1 MAIEKRYGKRT
12 GWHYQVKVKGSD
24 GRWITETF
32 RTRAEAEKKEA
43 ELRLQKLKGGF
54 VTNLSRQLEV
64 MRYFEEW
71 HREGKTGNASEGYR
85 NTQRQ
90 LFRDYINPI
99 IGKMKLQEV
108 TPAHVARVLA
118 YAAELGRGP
127 AQRLHIYNVMHKMF
141 GDGVELYEIL
151 PRNPCIRKLR
161 PKVPQREM
169 RYLEIDDLI
178 TLLRFVEGRPY
189 QTAIWLQ
196 VFAGLRVGEVEYL
209 KWEHVDLKYGI
220 IHVRGTYVRREK
232 RFQDYPKGK
241 KWHRIKMPRE
251 LWQYLIRERA
261 RSTTELVAVSPAQPF
276 LGYFGYSKAL
286 QRYCSQAG
294 VPIIPTHGLRHSS
307 SELYMAAGASRDD
320 LRVLFAHSSSS
331 VTDRYVHDKGRR
343 LDRVADKV
351 LLLAAPPD
359 AEASDRDVSAGE
371 SEKLHS
377 EYLSE
382 DSTSE

>member
-32 RTRAEAEKKEA
+32 STRSDAERREA

-54 VTNLSRQLEV
+54 VTNLSRQLDV
-64 MRYFEEW
+64 ARYFEEW

-108 TPAHVARVLA
+108 TLAHVARVLA
-118 YAAELGRGP
+118 FAAQLGRGP

-169 RYLEIDDLI
+169 PYLEIDDLI

-189 QTAIWLQ
+189 HTAIWLQ

-209 KWEHVDLKYGI
+209 RWEHVDLKYGI

-241 KWHRIKMPRE
+241 KWHRVKMPRE
-251 LWQYLIRERA
+251 LWEHLIQERA
-261 RSTTELVAVSPAQPF
+261 KARYERVAVSPAQAF
-276 LGYFGYSKAL
+276 LGYFGYCKAL
-286 QRYCSQAG
+286 QRYCARAG
-294 VPIIPTHGLRHSS
+294 VPINSTHGLRHSS

-343 LDRVADKV
+343 LDRVADNVV
-351 LLLAAPPD
+351 LFPLLPRQPSLV
-359 AEASDRDVSAGE
+359 EEVSQIRKKRVLSPAGLTE
-371 SEKLHS
+371 ISA
-377 EYLSE
+377 
-382 DSTSE
+382 